1 MRPDRRKFIRRTLS
15 AALGG
20 ASVYSAFG
28 NLQLLQAATRAS
40 VYSFGDYRALVCVFL
55 YGGNDGF
62 NTIIPYTQPAF
73 NSFYGAGGVR
83 PQLALVKTG
92 DLGYSTLHPLTDA
105 LGTSGDNIQYAL
117 HPSMPELAALF
128 NQPNSPLAIMA
139 NVGTLVGPVT
149 QNDYLHTHPNLP
161 PQLYSHS
168 DQSAY
173 WQSSPP
179 SNTPTTGWG
188 GRICD
193 MLMSSN
199 SSPVP
204 MLMSLSGQDAFIRGQ
219 NIDGYIMNAQDPL
232 QVGFPYDPA
241 GKIQPAFNALYANAT
256 QANVLERTY
265 AATMNHASST
275 AATVI
280 NTLAPARPQPTQ
292 MNPNPPQLFDSFF
305 TGASG
310 FNLDSQLQ
318 TVAQMIWAAQT
329 TPVAGLQRQVF
340 FVNAGGYDTH
350 SDEINQHV
358 NLLPVLSR
366 ALSSFYNA
374 LASIDIGSGKTLA
387 NLATAFTASDFGR
400 SMTANNGGTDHGWGS
415 HHFVLGGD
423 VKGGRFYG
431 NGCGFSGASPNFGL
445 VMPSL
450 ANPTSSSYGVP
461 SPNLNDPGDGNGRII
476 PTTSVDQYA
485 ATLANWFGVSS
496 DGGASSDMRA
506 IFPNLANFSMSSNY
520 DPTAAGGYLKFLV

>member
-1 MRPDRRKFIRRTLS
+1 MRPDRRKFIRQTLA

-20 ASVYSAFG
+20 ASVYSALG
-28 NLQLLQAATRAS
+28 NLQLLHAATRAS
-40 VYSFGDYRALVCVFL
+40 SYSFGDYRALVCVFL

-62 NTIIPYTQPAF
+62 NTIVPYTPAAF
-73 NSFYGAGGVR
+73 NSFYGGGGVLKPVR
-83 PQLALVKTG
+83 PQLVLAAGG

-105 LGTSGDNIQYAL
+105 GATSGDGIQYAL

-128 NQPNSPLAIMA
+128 NQLNSPLAIMA

-149 QNDYLHTHPNLP
+149 QNQYLHLNPALP

-168 DQSAY
+168 DQAAY

-193 MLMSSN
+193 MLMSAN
-199 SSPVP
+199 SSTVP

-219 NIDGYIMNAQDPL
+219 NVDGYIMNAQYPL
-232 QVGFPYDPA
+232 QVSFPYDAA
-241 GKIQPAFNALYANAT
+241 GKVQPAFNALYANGT

-275 AATVI
+275 ATTVI
-280 NTLAPARPQPTQ
+280 QTLAPARTD
-292 MNPNPPQLFDSFF
+292 PNNQLFKSFF
-305 TGASG
+305 SGASG

-329 TPVAGLQRQVF
+329 TPVAGLHRQVF

-350 SDEINQHV
+350 SDEVNQHTS
-358 NLLPVLSR
+358 LLPVLSR

-374 LASIDIGSGKTLA
+374 LSSVGIGNGKTLA

-423 VKGGRFYG
+423 VQGGRFYG
-431 NGCGFSGASPNFGL
+431 NGCGFSAALAGPNFGL

-450 ANPTSSSYGVP
+450 LNPTSATYGVP

-476 PTTSVDQYA
+476 PTTSVDQYS
-485 ATLANWFGVSS
+485 ATLAHWFGLS
-496 DGGASSDMRA
+496 DGDIST
-506 IFPNLANFSMSSNY
+506 IFPNLSEFSASGSY
-520 DPTAAGGYLKFLV
+520 DPAAGYMKFLGTS

>member
-1 MRPDRRKFIRRTLS
+1 MRPDRRKFIRQTLT

-20 ASVYSAFG
+20 AGVCSAFG

-40 VYSFGDYRALVCVFL
+40 TYSFGDYRALVCVFL

-62 NTIIPYTQPAF
+62 NTIVPYTPSAF
-73 NSFYGAGGVR
+73 NSFYGGGGVLKPVR
-83 PQLALVKTG
+83 PQLALSG
-92 DLGYSTLHPLTDA
+92 AADLGYSTLHPLTDGN
-105 LGTSGDNIQYAL
+105 GTSGDGIQYAL

-128 NQPNSPLAIMA
+128 NQANSPLAIMA

-149 QNDYLHTHPNLP
+149 QDDYLHANPGLP

-168 DQSAY
+168 DQAAY

-179 SNTPTTGWG
+179 SNTPMTGWG

-193 MLMSSN
+193 MVMSAN

-232 QVGFPYDPA
+232 RVSFPYDQA
-241 GKIQPAFNALYANAT
+241 GKIQPAFNALYASAT

-265 AATMNHASST
+265 AATMNHASAT
-275 AATVI
+275 ASTVI
-280 NTLAPARPQPTQ
+280 QTLAPARTGP
-292 MNPNPPQLFDSFF
+292 PNLFDAFF

-329 TPVAGLQRQVF
+329 TPVSGLHRQVF

-350 SDEINQHV
+350 SDEVNQHAS
-358 NLLPVLSR
+358 LLPVLSR

-374 LASIDIGSGKTLA
+374 LASVGIGNGKTLA

-423 VKGGRFYG
+423 VLGGRFYG
-431 NGCGFSGASPNFGL
+431 NGCGFSGASANFGL

-450 ANPTSSSYGVP
+450 LNPTASSYGVP

-485 ATLANWFGVSS
+485 ATLANWFGLSAGDISLV
-496 DGGASSDMRA
+496 
-506 IFPNLANFSMSSNY
+506 FPNLSHFSASTNY
-520 DPTAAGGYLKFLV
+520 DPAAGYLKFLS